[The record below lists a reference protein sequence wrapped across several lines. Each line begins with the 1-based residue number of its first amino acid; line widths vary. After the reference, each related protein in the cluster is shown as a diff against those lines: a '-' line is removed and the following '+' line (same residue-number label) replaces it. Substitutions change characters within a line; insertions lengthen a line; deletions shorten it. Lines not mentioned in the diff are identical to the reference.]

1 MIFLFKH
8 IQRNAPK
15 TNKREQEN
23 FEKKIGLT
31 KRTET
36 NNEIKVKTLK
46 LNRTETYFLYQK
58 LEKKKETCEAKQIN
72 KTRDGHGKLRTTKQ
86 IKESDFYIGLQ
97 KK

>member
-58 LEKKKETCEAKQIN
+58 LEKKKETCEAKQVN
-72 KTRDGHGKLRTTKQ
+72 KTRDEHGK
-86 IKESDFYIGLQ
+86 
-97 KK
+97 